1 MKNKGSLFTILII
14 SAILVSVVGCNFP
27 GANTEQNS
35 LGADQTA
42 VAQTVVV
49 LQTQLAAQ
57 PTPAVPTLAQ
67 PTVEVI
73 PTNTPVPT
81 VALPTAVPT
90 ATATLQPAY
99 KIGPVV
105 DVTYVDNTVVEP
117 GRAIKKTWRLSNTGT
132 GTWNPNFKLVFISGD
147 GMGGPASKPIG
158 QSVAP
163 GHTVEVT
170 VDLTAPMTPKT
181 YQGFWMLQTDGGV
194 NFGIGPAGNSAFWI
208 KIVVEK
214 LFAVTAASAAGPATP
229 GGVIPC
235 NVPLTASITTTGA
248 GKVTYYY
255 ITNLGNSPTFEIV
268 FDAAGTKTTPAYVQ
282 VVGVAGPLTVQVYI
296 DLPNHQPFT
305 PILTIPIAC
314 VP

>member
-1 MKNKGSLFTILII
+1 
-14 SAILVSVVGCNFP
+14 
-27 GANTEQNS
+27 
-35 LGADQTA
+35 
-42 VAQTVVV
+42 
-49 LQTQLAAQ
+49 
-57 PTPAVPTLAQ
+57 
-67 PTVEVI
+67 
-73 PTNTPVPT
+73 
-81 VALPTAVPT
+81 
-90 ATATLQPAY
+90 
-99 KIGPVV
+99 
-105 DVTYVDNTVVEP
+105 
-117 GRAIKKTWRLSNTGT
+117 
-132 GTWNPNFKLVFISGD
+132 
-147 GMGGPASKPIG
+147 
-158 QSVAP
+158 
-163 GHTVEVT
+163 
-170 VDLTAPMTPKT
+170 MTPKT